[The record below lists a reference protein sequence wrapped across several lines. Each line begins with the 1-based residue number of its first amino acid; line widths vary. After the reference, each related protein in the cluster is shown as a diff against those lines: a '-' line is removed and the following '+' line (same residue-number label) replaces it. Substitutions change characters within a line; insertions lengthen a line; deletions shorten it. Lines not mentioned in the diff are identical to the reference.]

1 MGLVLKLSWGE
12 LRRMPTREI
21 RKNTLLELPSIGW
34 QLFILDSSQS
44 DSTAFPSCLDTYATR
59 LLTEALSRTSDRLPC
74 SVRRIEA
81 QPDAASSH
89 GTRSRTR
96 GQASE
101 GLGGL
106 QNHQDGHVRTPFVRR
121 TS

>member
-44 DSTAFPSCLDTYATR
+44 DSIAFPSCLDTYATR
-59 LLTEALSRTSDRLPC
+59 LLTEPLNVGAVQKDGKCCGLYLIFYSLII
-74 SVRRIEA
+74 VREVYELCYE
-81 QPDAASSH
+81 
-89 GTRSRTR
+89 GKTRMFR
-96 GQASE
+96 E
-101 GLGGL
+101 
-106 QNHQDGHVRTPFVRR
+106 RR
-121 TS
+121 